1 VESLPIACTLTS
13 DALRARREGLLA
25 DLLRRAQS
33 REDTP
38 EGLRLKFAATHDTLA
53 EITQAVDAERL
64 CCRFLRFTITVE
76 PDEGPVVLELGG
88 PPGTGEFL
96 SALLDS

>member
-1 VESLPIACTLTS
+1 MESLPIACTLTP
-13 DALRARREGLLA
+13 DALRVRKEGLLA

-38 EGLRLKFAATHDTLA
+38 EGLRLTFAPSHGVIAG
-53 EITQAVDAERL
+53 ITQVIDAERL

-76 PDEGPVVLELGG
+76 PDEGPGILELSG

>member
-1 VESLPIACTLTS
+1 LTP
-13 DALRARREGLLA
+13 DALRARQEGLLA

-33 REDTP
+33 REGTL
-38 EGLRLKFAATHDTLA
+38 EGLRLTFTPSHDA
-53 EITQAVDAERL
+53 IGGIMQAVDAERL

-76 PDEGPVVLELGG
+76 PDEGPVILELSG

-96 SALLDS
+96 AALLDS